1 MWSNF
6 NPPRKDFLIC
16 TTQVDLGQEHSL
28 GRRER
33 PQAPVLR
40 LPFAVLL
47 KKNLWYFHLFSNMTH
62 LVNQTWSQTFPW
74 EALQHGSACPPPG
87 PPLSPAE
94 KRFPTLASK
103 SWPKFSFKNLSKP
116 QLQNLDPTSSTVL
129 TALTDLTSCCP
140 FLPLVLS
147 QYLKAP
153 WSYYSSLLDPT
164 WWVVYRLYKYLVR
177 ILEFLC
183 ESHLLRLYIIG
194 VFQPS
199 ECSISDL

>member
-28 GRRER
+28 GRGER
-33 PQAPVLR
+33 PQAPVLG

-47 KKNLWYFHLFSNMTH
+47 KKSFIFPFLF
-62 LVNQTWSQTFPW
+62 
-74 EALQHGSACPPPG
+74 QHGSPCESDLKSNF
-87 PPLSPAE
+87 PLRSA
-94 KRFPTLASK
+94 PTWFSLSSAWAAPITCGKTVPNFSFKILAKVQFQKFVYAPASK
-103 SWPKFSFKNLSKP
+103 SWPNFINCFDSVDWFY
-116 QLQNLDPTSSTVL
+116 QLL
-129 TALTDLTSCCP
+129 P

-199 ECSISDL
+199 ECSVSDL